1 MHKPS
6 NPSQKRGQKPLD
18 VSTVNVSFKPQGNL
32 TCTRSIFNDLFP
44 LHQVRFRDGWTFKC
58 PFVLLSYLFLNRTR
72 VALLTAQFSLNPS
85 KGRKGLNTQ
94 FNTLSIISLP
104 YNWLPSLSVKG
115 LLVLQFRAIN
125 DLQSVKGHNA

>member
-32 TCTRSIFNDLFP
+32 TCTRSIFNDLLP

-72 VALLTAQFSLNPS
+72 VALLTTQFSLNPS
-85 KGRKGLNTQ
+85 KGRKGLHTQ
-94 FNTLSIISLP
+94 FKTLSIISLP
-104 YNWLPSLSVKG
+104 CSKRHCIIGCLVCLLRAYLYYNLGQLTTYRV
-115 LLVLQFRAIN
+115 
-125 DLQSVKGHNA
+125 